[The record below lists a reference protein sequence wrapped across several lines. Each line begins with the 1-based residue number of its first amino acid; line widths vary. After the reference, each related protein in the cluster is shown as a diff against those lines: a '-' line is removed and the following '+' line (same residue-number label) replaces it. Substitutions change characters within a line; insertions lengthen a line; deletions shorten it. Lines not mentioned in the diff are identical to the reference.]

1 MLFPTMCLILLPAA
15 SKQTKAPQAVT
26 QSGQLAE
33 ALRLAWEETQSAP
46 QKEAIS
52 QRYNFYYDIE
62 LNRPCIRVYTDYYYD
77 GTEAMGVDFFEYD
90 FMMDEEVRP

>member
-1 MLFPTMCLILLPAA
+1 MCLILLPAA

-26 QSGQLAE
+26 QSRQLAE

-52 QRYNFYYDIE
+52 QRYNFYYD
-62 LNRPCIRVYTDYYYD
+62 LDSNRPYICIYTEYYYN
-77 GTEAMGVDFFEYD
+77 GTNSIGVNSYEYD
-90 FMMDEEVRP
+90 LANGGIVS